1 MSDEPGASGNAGEGE
16 GQNGGSGDNGS
27 PTALTA
33 ANPFDGL
40 QDEGS
45 REWIETAGVKD
56 VESLVK
62 MARNSES
69 KIGKSFQ
76 MPGPDA
82 EQSEIDAFYERLGR
96 PKDVSGYELTPPEDM
111 PEDLPYDT
119 EFAGKFAETAH
130 KFGITTEQAKG
141 LHDFY
146 VNEMVGTFQSGI
158 EASTAQLEQS
168 TSAAT
173 AQLEKD
179 WGAKQGTPQFK
190 ENVALAD
197 RAIRELGGD
206 ELLDGLK
213 AAKLLG
219 PGGVILNPAIAKAM
233 SNIGKELY
241 GSSGNMEIGGGA
253 ADNPFAKET
262 QNLTKQSEL
271 QRNDPRRAKALILAA
286 GRDPANWNL

>member
-1 MSDEPGASGNAGEGE
+1 MTDATASGDAGQGDE
-16 GQNGGSGDNGS
+16 QNGAGSDNGS
-27 PTALTA
+27 PAALSA

-45 REWIETAGVKD
+45 RDWVETAGVKD

-69 KIGKSFQ
+69 LIGKSFQ
-76 MPGPDA
+76 KPGEDA
-82 EQSEIDAFYERLGR
+82 KPEEWDAYYERLGR
-96 PKDVSGYELTPPEDM
+96 PKDVAGYELAPPEDM

-119 EFAGKFAETAH
+119 EFADKFAETAH
-130 KFGITTEQAKG
+130 KYGITTEQAKG

-146 VNEMVGTFQSGI
+146 VNEMVTGYQSGI
-158 EASTAQLEQS
+158 ETNTAQLEQS
-168 TSAAT
+168 TTAAT

-179 WGAKQGTPQFK
+179 WGARQGTPQFK

-206 ELLDGLK
+206 ELIEGFTK
-213 AAKLLG
+213 AGMLG
-219 PGGVILNPAIAKAM
+219 PGGMILNPAIAKAM
-233 SNIGKELY
+233 SNVGKELF
-241 GSSGNMEIGGGA
+241 GSSGGIEMGGGS
-253 ADNPFAKET
+253 ADNPFAKES

-286 GRDPANWNL
+286 GRDPANWRL

>member
-1 MSDEPGASGNAGEGE
+1 MTDANASGDAGQGDA
-16 GQNGGSGDNGS
+16 QNGTGSDNGS
-27 PTALTA
+27 PAALSA

-40 QDEGS
+40 QEEGS
-45 REWIETAGVKD
+45 REWIENAGVKD

-69 KIGKSFQ
+69 LIGKSFQ
-76 MPGPDA
+76 RPGEDA
-82 EQSEIDAFYERLGR
+82 DQSEIDAFYDRLGR
-96 PKDVSGYELTPPEDM
+96 PKDAAGYDLAPPEDM

-130 KFGITTEQAKG
+130 KFGITTEQANG

-146 VNEMVGTFQSGI
+146 LNEMVGGYQSGI
-158 EASTAQLEQS
+158 EASTAKLEES
-168 TSAAT
+168 TTAAT

-179 WGAKQGTPQFK
+179 WGAKQGTPEFK

-206 ELLDGLK
+206 ELIEGFTE
-213 AAKLLG
+213 AKLLG
-219 PGGVILNPAIAKAM
+219 PGGIILNAAIAKAM
-233 SNIGKELY
+233 SNVGKELF
-241 GSSGNMEIGGGA
+241 GSSGGLEMGDSSVE
-253 ADNPFAKET
+253 NPFAKES
-262 QNLTKQSEL
+262 QNLTTQSEL

-286 GRDPANWNL
+286 GRDPSNWKL

>member
-1 MSDEPGASGNAGEGE
+1 MSEQDASGAPAGEGDVP
-16 GQNGGSGDNGS
+16 NGADGDNGS
-27 PTALTA
+27 PTELSA

-40 QDEGS
+40 QEEGS
-45 REWIETAGVKD
+45 REWIENVGVKD

-69 KIGKSFQ
+69 LIGKSFQ
-76 MPGPDA
+76 KPGPDA

-96 PKDVSGYELTPPEDM
+96 PKDASGYELAPPEDM

-130 KFGITTEQAKG
+130 KYGISAEQAKG

-146 VNEMVGTFQSGI
+146 VGEMVGGYQAGLDGHV
-158 EASTAQLEQS
+158 AQLEER
-168 TSAAT
+168 TIAAT
-173 AQLEKD
+173 SQLEKD
-179 WGAKQGTPQFK
+179 WGAKQGTPEFK
-190 ENVALAD
+190 EQVALAD

-206 ELLDGLK
+206 ELIEGFT

-233 SNIGKELY
+233 ANVGKELF
-241 GSSGNMEIGGGA
+241 GSSGNLTSGDGSV
-253 ADNPFAKET
+253 DNPFAKET
-262 QNLTKQSEL
+262 QNLTTQSEL
-271 QRNDPRRAKALILAA
+271 LRNDPRRAKSLIQAA
-286 GRDPANWNL
+286 GRDPAKYGL